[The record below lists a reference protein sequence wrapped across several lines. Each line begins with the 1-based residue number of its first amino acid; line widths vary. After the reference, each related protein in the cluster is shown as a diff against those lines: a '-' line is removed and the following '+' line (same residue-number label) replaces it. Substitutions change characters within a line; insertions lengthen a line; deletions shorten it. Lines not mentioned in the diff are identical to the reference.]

1 MIYLGDNWPD
11 RYRNAVFTCNLHGRR
26 VNHDR
31 LERQGSGYVAHH
43 ERDFLMANDSWFRGL
58 EMKYGPDGGVY
69 VTDWYDTGEC
79 HEADAD
85 NAHRENGRIYKVAYG
100 KLSPVQ
106 VDLSRLDDVALAR
119 LQLHRNEWYVRTSR
133 RLLQERAAADA
144 TWRRRIAS
152 CREILESNADVT
164 RQLRAMWALH
174 ATGGLDA
181 AAARALL
188 DHPSEHIRAWGVRLL
203 CDATTPAPAALSQFA
218 ELAKMDPSPKVRLSL
233 ASIVRRLPLADR
245 WSIVESLATHKEDA
259 TDRMLPLMIWYAA
272 EPLVTADRSRA
283 MSVAAVCQIPTVRR
297 FMARRTV
304 EADPTAGL
312 AAVLG
317 LLKSA
322 DSAACFDLLIGTH
335 DGLRRKKSPVPRA
348 GRTSLPI

>member
-1 MIYLGDNWPD
+1 MLPHLFHVVAGAHFQRMYGEDLAPHRYGLMETCADHLHWAGGHWTDSRDGKGKHGEAGGGHAHVGAMIYLGDNWPD

-85 NAHRENGRIYKVAYG
+85 NAHRENGRIYKVVYD

-119 LQLHRNEWYVRTSR
+119 LQLHRNEWYVRTAR
-133 RLLQERAAADA
+133 RLLQERAAAGRDLA
-144 TWRRRIAS
+144 RLIAS
-152 CREILESNADVT
+152 CARSWEQMPTLPVNCGDV
-164 RQLRAMWALH
+164 
-174 ATGGLDA
+174 DA
-181 AAARALL
+181 PRNRRLGRTAARALL

-203 CDATTPAPAALSQFA
+203 CDATTPSPATLSHFA
-218 ELAKMDPSPKVRLSL
+218 ELAKMDPAQRSASAWPRSCGACRSQIGGRSSSLSRP
-233 ASIVRRLPLADR
+233 IKKTPR
-245 WSIVESLATHKEDA
+245 I
-259 TDRMLPLMIWYAA
+259 
-272 EPLVTADRSRA
+272 
-283 MSVAAVCQIPTVRR
+283 
-297 FMARRTV
+297 
-304 EADPTAGL
+304 
-312 AAVLG
+312 
-317 LLKSA
+317 
-322 DSAACFDLLIGTH
+322 ACF
-335 DGLRRKKSPVPRA
+335 P
-348 GRTSLPI
+348 